1 MPEITPLRTD
11 QIAEAKKVI
20 YATRH
25 DMMHDRPTVEESIA
39 LYEVTWPLRDI
50 DTFEE
55 SYLAID
61 GAFLVIS
68 DDGRIIGTGAF
79 RRLDET
85 ACEIKRL
92 WLLPEYQGQ
101 GLGYRLM
108 TELLKIAREKGYQ
121 IARLETGRI
130 SQSRAYQFYLR
141 IGFYDIRRY
150 GDDPEDVGME
160 MIL

>member
-1 MPEITPLRTD
+1 MPEITLLRTD
-11 QIAEAKKVI
+11 QIQEAKRVI

-25 DMMHDRPTVEESIA
+25 DLMHDRPTMEESIA
-39 LYEVTWPLRDI
+39 LYQVTWPLLDI

-55 SYLAID
+55 SYLAND

-68 DDGRIIGTGAF
+68 DQECVIGTGAF

-108 TELLKIAREKGYQ
+108 TELLKIAREKGYEV
-121 IARLETGRI
+121 ARLETSRI

-141 IGFYDIRRY
+141 LGFYDIHRY
-150 GDDPEDVGME
+150 GDDPDDVGME
-160 MIL
+160 MQL